1 MKSQPSVGFKTL
13 SYGGIQSRPN
23 ALNQN
28 SMRTLDFPT
37 YSRGNRIVMQASKS
51 SDNEPEEVVEKEEI
65 PEHVIED
72 PLIKELA

>member
-1 MKSQPSVGFKTL
+1 
-13 SYGGIQSRPN
+13 
-23 ALNQN
+23 
-28 SMRTLDFPT
+28 MRRVNFPT

-51 SDNEPEEVVEKEEI
+51 SDNEPEEVIEKEEI